1 MPPRNEPTAGAD
13 AEKDKQIAF
22 LKAALQ
28 ERDRE
33 IGKCLL
39 DVLLSFS
46 KRLYLPDALKAKRS
60 EAKQL
65 KIPKPHGQAGRTK
78 NGYNLESEM
87 RLSNETYLAV

>member
-1 MPPRNEPTAGAD
+1 MPPCNEPTAGAD

-28 ERDRE
+28 ERDTE

-39 DVLLSFS
+39 DILLSFS
-46 KRLYLPDALKAKRS
+46 KRLYLPDALKTKHS

-65 KIPKPHGQAGRTK
+65 KIPKPHGQAALVGTIIITIYWQLPAIHCV
-78 NGYNLESEM
+78 G
-87 RLSNETYLAV
+87 